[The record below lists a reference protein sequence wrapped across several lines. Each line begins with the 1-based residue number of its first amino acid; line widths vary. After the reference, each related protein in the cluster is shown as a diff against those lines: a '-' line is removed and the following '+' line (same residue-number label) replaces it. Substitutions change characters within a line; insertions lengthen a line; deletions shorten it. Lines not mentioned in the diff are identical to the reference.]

1 MKRTGFKRPQ
11 IERKR
16 TVHTPAPAGLAAR
29 VSMARADAVA
39 QPVAKDAPVRHEGY
53 RRLVALLPCCICGI
67 DGFSQAAHA
76 STGKG
81 MGLKA
86 SDLDLLPACADRP
99 GVRGCHAKLDQGAL
113 FTKAARHALEPAWVA
128 DTQRKIQTMG
138 LWPANLQMPKV
149 SNDR

>member
-16 TVHTPAPAGLAAR
+16 TVHAPVPAAHR
-29 VSMARADAVA
+29 RQVSMARADGMAE
-39 QPVAKDAPVRHEGY
+39 PVTKDAPVRHEGY

-67 DGFSQAAHA
+67 DGYSQAAHA

-81 MGLKA
+81 MGIKA
-86 SDLDLLPACADRP
+86 SDLELFPACADRP
-99 GVRGCHAKLDQGAL
+99 GARGCHSRLDQGAL
-113 FTKAARHALEPAWVA
+113 FSKDVRHTLEPQWVA

-138 LWPANLQMPKV
+138 LWPENLERP
-149 SNDR
+149 